1 MPLKTT
7 PFIEKYSCEASFF
20 FLIKKEKFIEN
31 RNAASAA
38 G

>member
-1 MPLKTT
+1 MVCAWGLEEE
-7 PFIEKYSCEASFF
+7 FLDLYWDEEKE
-20 FLIKKEKFIEN
+20 EFIEN